1 VRRRSRNQPGTAD
14 VEQIDQM
21 RAASELLAQRAMERV
36 LDLVVQSLDVNELA
50 RQVDMDALL
59 RQLDL
64 NSVIAKIDVN
74 AVLSQVDV
82 QALVERIDIDKVVR
96 DTDIG
101 ATIAMSSGHVASE
114 AVDILR
120 SQAITLDDRV
130 DHWVRLLR
138 RGDSGLATPPPVLD
152 TGART

>member
-1 VRRRSRNQPGTAD
+1 M
-14 VEQIDQM
+14 EQIDQM

-64 NSVIAKIDVN
+64 NAVIAKIDVN
-74 AVLSQVDV
+74 ALLSQVDV
-82 QALVERIDIDKVVR
+82 QALVERIDIDAIVR
-96 DTDIG
+96 DTDMG
-101 ATIAMSSGHVASE
+101 AAIAMSSGHVTSE

-120 SQAITLDDRV
+120 GQAIALDDRV
-130 DHWVRLLR
+130 DHWVRRLLR
-138 RGDSGLATPPPVLD
+138 RGDPGLAAPPPLLD
-152 TGART
+152 TGTGT